1 MFNNFCYP
9 AFSEAPL
16 SVLSK
21 QSYDLEA
28 FDNFLS
34 QLFGTH
40 FYLCCSAA
48 YVVQSSSDTRTLS
61 FLFQNVISM
70 ISPSFIID
78 IASSG
83 SLR

>member
-1 MFNNFCYP
+1 
-9 AFSEAPL
+9 
-16 SVLSK
+16 
-21 QSYDLEA
+21 
-28 FDNFLS
+28 
-34 QLFGTH
+34 
-40 FYLCCSAA
+40 
-48 YVVQSSSDTRTLS
+48 LS